1 MPEQA
6 EFRRASVADDS
17 RLEFLARI
25 ATMYYEQGMTQQE
38 ISEALQYSRSAISRY
53 LTEARDRGVI
63 EIKINHPIVRVPELE
78 AQFRRRFG
86 LAEALILKRGAAD
99 YPNLL
104 AKLGALGADL
114 VERLVRDNHTI
125 ALSWGTAVNAVAK
138 ALNPPHLPGVRVVQM
153 IGSLGTNDP
162 HIDGPE
168 LAQRVA
174 RLYGGRYLTL
184 PAPLIVENPAIRDAL
199 LDEPRMQQVLQAAR
213 EAQLAVV
220 GIGGIDPSVSSLVR
234 SGYLSARQ
242 VAAIEEQGA
251 VGDVCVIHFDVE
263 GNILDIPIA
272 RRTVGIDLDSVRS
285 IPTVIGVAGGEAKAR
300 AILGALR
307 ARLVNVLV
315 VDDVTASVALEESGK
330 KRS

>member
-1 MPEQA
+1 MSDQTA
-6 EFRRASVADDS
+6 FLRASIADDS
-17 RLEFLARI
+17 RLEFLARV

-53 LTEARDRGVI
+53 LTEARERGVV

-78 AQFRRRFG
+78 AEFRRRFG
-86 LAEALILKRGAAD
+86 LAQALVLKRGSAD
-99 YPNLL
+99 YPHLL
-104 AKLGALGADL
+104 ARLGALAADL
-114 VERLVRDNHTI
+114 VEGLVEDNDTI
-125 ALSWGTAVNAVAK
+125 ALSWGTAVHAVAK

-162 HIDGPE
+162 QIDGPE

-184 PAPLIVENPAIRDAL
+184 PAPLIVEKPAIRDAL
-199 LDEPRMQQVLQAAR
+199 LEEPRMQGVLQAAR

-220 GIGGIDPSVSSLVR
+220 GIGGVDPSVSSLVR
-234 SGYLSARQ
+234 SGYLSAGE
-242 VAAIEEQGA
+242 VAALEEQGV

-272 RRTVGIDLDSVRS
+272 RRTVGIDPDSVRG

-330 KRS
+330 SR